1 MSTKTGCR
9 PLAPLAGRRDNKR
22 PDHPTRQSADR
33 LLSHE
38 CRDSVD
44 AVSDLGVLD
53 SLRCPHMVSLRP
65 AFFDRRTRLQLF
77 RHDPLGGAKRLS
89 QNILVLFLPFFEIH
103 AMLAFLINRRGGGME
118 SEAGMEG
125 AGRGCAQAAAR
136 RFWPDDAA
144 GADFRLGPLRPEDR
158 RRRGGEYLFAW
169 IARNLLKSLES
180 DERIQKNPRES
191 KPSFLGFSWSGLVSA
206 WTNLARGA
214 LCDRVRPDRLPGR
227 AALAHRRPPTPG
239 GEAEQ
244 DERGLPD
251 GRGRGGSD
259 GQEQRCEE

>member
-1 MSTKTGCR
+1 
-9 PLAPLAGRRDNKR
+9 
-22 PDHPTRQSADR
+22 
-33 LLSHE
+33 
-38 CRDSVD
+38 
-44 AVSDLGVLD
+44 
-53 SLRCPHMVSLRP
+53 MVSLRP

-180 DERIQKNPRES
+180 DERIQKNPS
-191 KPSFLGFSWSGLVSA
+191 PVSLVFLGLA
-206 WTNLARGA
+206 WFRLGQIWPEARCAIACARIGYRDA
-214 LCDRVRPDRLPGR
+214 PRSLTVARQRR
-227 AALAHRRPPTPG
+227 AARPNRTSAVSLMDE
-239 GEAEQ
+239 GEGDRTDKSSVA
-244 DERGLPD
+244 R
-251 GRGRGGSD
+251 S
-259 GQEQRCEE
+259 EEANSA